1 MYKELLDEIISMKND
16 ESIAILQ
23 RFFKTGKGQ
32 YGEGDLFL
40 GIRVPEL
47 RKISKKYFDKIS
59 IDECEKLL
67 KNKYHEIRLLSLF
80 IFILKYE
87 KENNKKT
94 IFDIYLSNSRY
105 INNWDLVDLSSP
117 NIVGSYIY
125 NNNLDKRILYDM
137 IKTHDLWNTRIAILA
152 TFYFIK
158 NEDYKDIIKMSEILI
173 DDKRDLIHKALGWM
187 LREVGKRDK
196 TTLVKFLEKYS
207 KKMPR
212 TMLRYSIEKLSDEQ
226 KTIFMQK

>member
-1 MYKELLDEIISMKND
+1 M
-16 ESIAILQ
+16 
-23 RFFKTGKGQ
+23 
-32 YGEGDLFL
+32 
-40 GIRVPEL
+40 
-47 RKISKKYFDKIS
+47 
-59 IDECEKLL
+59 
-67 KNKYHEIRLLSLF
+67 LSLF

>member
-47 RKISKKYFDKIS
+47 RKISKKYFDKIN

-80 IFILKYE
+80 VFILKYE
-87 KENNKKT
+87 KENNKKI
-94 IFDIYLSNSRY
+94 IFDIYLSNTRY

>member
-47 RKISKKYFDKIS
+47 RKISKKYFDKIN

-87 KENNKKT
+87 KENNKKI
-94 IFDIYLSNSRY
+94 IFDIYLSNTRY

-158 NEDYKDIIKMSEILI
+158 NKDYKDIIKMSEILI

>member
-1 MYKELLDEIISMKND
+1 MKND

-47 RKISKKYFDKIS
+47 RKISKKYFDKIN

-94 IFDIYLSNSRY
+94 IFDIYLSNTRY

-117 NIVGSYIY
+117 NIVGAHIY

>member
-47 RKISKKYFDKIS
+47 RKISKKYFDKIN

-94 IFDIYLSNSRY
+94 IFDIYLSNTRY

-158 NEDYKDIIKMSEILI
+158 NKDYKDIIKMSEILI

-196 TTLVKFLEKYS
+196 TTLVKFLVKYF

-212 TMLRYSIEKLSDEQ
+212 TMLRYSIEKLNNEE
-226 KTIFMQK
+226 KAIFMQK

>member
-47 RKISKKYFDKIS
+47 RKISKKYFDKIN